1 MKKRKGK
8 TKRWLAGILSA
19 VLVIGSIN
27 LVDALEGSN
36 GESALYDAPE
46 LTITQGATDYD
57 LMKDI
62 TYDSSMYELAVVND
76 GGFDVNTVGDY
87 EVTYSLTSKDDGTL
101 EPGDSGDASNSDNEN
116 KDQNSGDNQGGDN
129 TQTGDN
135 SDNAGS
141 DNGSDSSDSSNTG
154 DSADAGQG
162 DTGSDSSNAED
173 SMDAGQGDTNSDS
186 SNAGDSTDAGQGD
199 TSSDSSNA
207 EDTADAV
214 SGEDAVQSEENTGDT
229 GVLGVSRPRTG
240 VDMSYQSEPMD
251 AEAVDVT
258 EGDDTNTGDTQEK
271 QVITFKR
278 MVHVVQASEDKEPVY
293 VAREL
298 VLTQGEE
305 DYDLTDEIVYD
316 DVKYTLEVVELGGF
330 DINKIGSYE
339 VTYSLTPVTTE
350 GTQENGQD
358 DTQENQVITF
368 QRTVTVKAAVEETG
382 EFEVPELYLE
392 QGQEDYDLAAG
403 LVYDENKYKLNI
415 KDDGNFDIMLS
426 GEYKV
431 TFVLDLL
438 EENPDSENNTGDA
451 DASDPDQTDGDQ
463 SEKVLGATR
472 SMDSS
477 AENADDKTEN
487 KNTEDNNTES
497 GNVEDKKEE
506 NENTDNTD
514 QTEDTF
520 VIPEGITIFTR
531 KVIVSPSLVRSA
543 GLLDDLAT
551 WPDESLLTEDYIEIN
566 FKVGVPIKPG
576 KTINVRSGQTI
587 TVSNGLLTGGTN
599 TLFNVQ
605 DGGHLTLNNVTITG
619 NTVDDQ
625 GAVCVQN
632 GALLDLGYNDKIP
645 VVSPQIIN
653 NNSNGKARN
662 LVVADGSKVRLNAN
676 TVQKI
681 GISYLGDITKTEPK
695 ALIHGGRYA
704 ITDSDV
710 NNFTSDETTCETIL
724 LYDQIILRYAQPKF
738 LFFDQVQ
745 YFAQVGYP
753 NIATYQPIRF
763 EQAGAKVDKICGTPA
778 SSYKITD
785 ISDIM
790 QYDLIML
797 CTPYPNY
804 YGSTHDFDEAEYE
817 ILAEYINNG
826 GRIIIQAE
834 DAERANPFW
843 RTTNPVA
850 TNIARKL
857 GAGFQIVSEIN
868 GSAVGIPS
876 TSDMQVMSNDLTS
889 GIAPWRV
896 FFSSPI
902 LLDAGI
908 LSTTLF
914 KARATNGQYYS
925 FCEDMMAGTRAD
937 GSKWGNI
944 MILADADIWES
955 TTAPNTIQFAK
966 NLIENSYLHRAS
978 AAAGVNPNNNS
989 LDYQAKILGSDSA
1002 DKESYMTPATAL
1014 EKVGQDETVVL
1025 LKNSGLTSVDNM
1037 LLYNSSSIKE
1047 MNGNTVH
1054 ADSNETNIDVSDTG
1068 AITLRSGV
1076 VTVSNTD
1083 ANERKITVDGYVI
1096 TSKADYTVKAVD
1108 TSNDTTLGDSQ
1119 VSVTLKAVG
1128 DTFTAVK
1135 NGATYNYTATKNNQT
1150 FYLGEYSAVLNWEER
1165 NGVAALASI
1174 GSPEFPAELVKPQ
1187 TQPNNPY
1194 HQLTPYTVTIKPR
1207 EDYSIDVD
1215 KVWVSMGVDAQ
1226 GDPQMLDASEFD
1238 KSKDPNT
1245 GIITVTVKKPVDG
1258 DLIYYVGKV
1267 NGGSSSGST
1276 VTHDRTTIQVTSAAG
1291 SAVTTPEFTATY
1303 FDEQKSKDITVS
1315 SQNGK
1320 VEVFKN
1326 VEVTLKFPAM
1336 NPSDPNPTEAD
1347 LGITEDETFDI
1358 LTKLAETGSTT
1369 DLKAGF
1375 DWTDK
1380 SYTYKFTST
1389 SASYD
1394 LEASYEKSHVV
1405 HIHVSG
1411 GSMDT
1416 NTIPA
1421 GLEANTQSA
1430 SNIRI
1435 IVPDQTTLDNLK
1447 FSPDGSLQNPSF
1459 TAKWL
1464 SHDNTT
1470 DLGAVNF
1477 SEDAGSWKGS
1487 TLAVTQPSYLNVSF
1501 VAGQMLTIRIKG
1513 GTLDTAYGTPVR
1525 NWITKAAASSGF
1537 DHEYQLVVPE
1547 NDQTVHFK
1555 INVEGSN
1562 ILKSILANTK
1572 DVTSMVEAVKDQN
1585 NRIIAYTNGDAG
1597 STIREAT
1604 TIDVTLV
1611 PSCTVTF
1618 WNKEVSPEKKL
1629 GTEVVMDGGK
1639 LDKAAYAKMAA
1650 AAVLPGYQFMAWKDA
1665 AGKVYTD
1672 QVEISADTDLHAV
1685 FREKAS
1691 GVSPNGNTIA
1701 ANDFKIHLNSVKNG
1715 KFNNAEAVKRAKA
1728 EAYDAKG
1735 KDVTNLIS
1743 VEGIDAVQ
1751 REGDFQLTFRYDDAF
1766 VEVTVTVTNEIPVVT
1781 GKTAYT
1787 LTFEGVPNGAAEYKV
1802 YSKAG
1807 AVVAG
1812 AAIEETANGIYR
1824 ITGLEKGTEYKIDG
1838 DVLGS
1843 TTGKTALVDAEDIA
1857 KQFEDKQGDTK
1868 TNGEKGKDEKA
1879 ENPNAKVVVDDDG
1892 NYKVIVKK
1900 DINHSVEI
1908 PDTWENVK
1916 IDLGGHTI
1924 TGNNADASN
1933 EAKPGLVFKKDDT
1946 ATEHPGTNLEIVNG
1960 TIQGG
1965 SGSAAHP
1972 DGAAGVG
1979 EAAGSKPSQAGIT
1992 VGANAVIKGGNGADG
2007 ENGSNG
2013 GNGGSGIEGTIGTTV
2028 NGGSVSGGNGGK
2040 GSDSATG
2047 TPGNGGNGGSGI
2059 KTDKDVV
2066 INGGTITGGN
2076 AGNGGNATGE
2086 NNTNPGGSGGNGGSG
2101 VSSGSGKIDNN
2112 GGTITGGDAGNG
2124 GSSEKGNGGTGGN
2137 GGSGSIGETNNTNGG
2152 TTTGGNGG
2160 NGGNSN
2166 NGGNNGNGGSGGKGT
2181 EETVNGGN
2189 QDGNN
2194 GQDGKI
2200 FFVILFKDQKQ
2211 NPLNAADP
2219 CKVAANGKIT
2229 KDYFGK
2235 MQEKTDAQAKAD
2247 EKFFAWTEENHA
2259 DKVYTAETE
2268 ITASVTLVPVYRAD
2282 SNVVPGQDGN
2292 TIAADNFSI
2301 RIEKVSSLTET
2312 EAKKL
2317 ANVKAYD
2324 KKGADITNTV
2334 TVDQDKL
2341 SALQQSTAGIH
2352 PDALTFEIP
2361 GSVKVS
2367 VTVEITDDNPVIT
2380 GKTAHTL
2387 TFKGRAN
2394 ETYEYQE
2401 LDAQGTPTGKVL
2413 TILTDGDGK
2422 ATITGLK
2429 KATPYQISHKKYGS
2443 VNGKTALVD
2452 AKDIAKQFE
2461 DRGAGDTTGNNA
2473 TDRTEKAENS
2483 NVQVVVDD
2491 DGNYKVIVKKDIDH
2505 TVEIPDTWGEVKI
2518 DLGGHTITGDKADDN
2533 NAAKPGLDFVKDGS
2547 INEHPGTKLEIVNG
2561 TIKGGDGSAK
2571 HPDGAPGIGAS
2582 GDTADAGL
2590 IIGSNANVIGGNGA
2604 DGTEGKDGG
2613 NGGAGIDGNGKI
2625 TPTVNGTVTGG
2636 NGGKG
2641 GDSATGT
2648 PGNGGNGGTG
2658 ISAGDKTIT
2667 INSGGT
2673 VEGGDAGNGG
2683 NATGDNTNPG
2693 GNGGNGGTGT
2703 ETTQPGKTDNNGGTT
2718 SGGNGG
2724 DGGNSNNGNGG
2735 NGGNGGSGSTGEN
2748 NNNGGTSSGGN
2759 GGNGGDSNNGTG
2771 GNGGNGGSSGE
2782 TGGNG
2787 GNNSGGNGGNG
2798 GDSNS
2803 GNGGSG
2809 GNGGESNSGT
2819 GGNGGNGGGSN
2830 NSTGGNGGNGGGS
2843 NNGTGGNG
2851 GNGGNSNNGNGGNG
2865 GNGGGSNSGNNG
2877 NGGSSGSNGNRP
2889 GGNGGGSNNGN
2900 GGNGGNNGG
2909 GNSGNNGGDNSGN
2922 NGGDNS
2928 GNNGGDNG
2936 GNNGGD
2942 NSNNNSGST
2951 GNTGNTPDAGNTAGN
2966 DSGNNA
2972 HKGNKGNST
2981 GNSNAGQKDPAED
2994 DSLND
2999 AADESSLTGDADGS
3013 DADGSDA
3020 DGIQEEGSIHADS
3033 DSVENGTDSDS
3044 HIPFGECGFHWIPIV
3059 WLLVILGYTVVR
3071 VKKLRDESEEA

>member
-141 DNGSDSSDSSNTG
+141 DNGSDSSDSSNGG
-154 DSADAGQG
+154 DSA
-162 DTGSDSSNAED
+162 
-173 SMDAGQGDTNSDS
+173 DAGQGDTNSDS
-186 SNAGDSTDAGQGD
+186 SNAGDSADAGQGD
-199 TSSDSSNA
+199 TNSDSSNA

-214 SGEDAVQSEENTGDT
+214 SGEDAAQSEENTVDT
-229 GVLGVSRPRTG
+229 GVLGVSRPRTA

-258 EGDDTNTGDTQEK
+258 EGDATNTGDTQGK
-271 QVITFKR
+271 QVITFTR
-278 MVHVVQASEDKEPVY
+278 TVHVVAASEDEVPVY
-293 VAREL
+293 EAREL
-298 VLTQGEE
+298 VLIQGEE
-305 DYDLTDEIVYD
+305 DYDLTDDILYD
-316 DVKYTLEVVELGGF
+316 DVKYTLTVGDLGGF

-368 QRTVTVKAAVEETG
+368 QRTVTVKAAVEENALY
-382 EFEVPELYLE
+382 EAPDLYLE
-392 QGQEDYDLAAG
+392 WGQEDYDLTEG
-403 LVYDENKYKLNI
+403 IIYD
-415 KDDGNFDIMLS
+415 KDLYEVKVSDPGDFDIYTL
-426 GEYKV
+426 GEYEV
-431 TFVLDLL
+431 TYVLDRLGKSAKAEDTQTSKTEETTASDEQKSEDNDGIQAATL
-438 EENPDSENNTGDA
+438 ELTDEKQSVDPADEDNTNSMEEKSPEVKTTSQEAVYFTRNVIVEMDYSFTSAVEYANVQGKYTIKLGTPVWTDETHQKFQYTNAKVNTNGDKISMMTITLSNGKLPDSLIVDAFATDEYKKSATWIFINGLSAQELQEKIHSMVFDYVDNMNVYISINGNENQGLDQFKKEDIKLTQWKKNSHYYLYIEQMKSWSDAFNYARTLKIAGQQGYLSTFTSDDEIKYLKSLSNNRIWTGGTVLLKSNGARINGNESGINRENNSLKLVTTNKDA
-451 DASDPDQTDGDQ
+451 FYWACGP
-463 SEKVLGATR
+463 
-472 SMDSS
+472 
-477 AENADDKTEN
+477 
-487 KNTEDNNTES
+487 ES
-497 GNVEDKKEE
+497 GVGIA
-506 NENTDNTD
+506 NELWASNEPN
-514 QTEDTF
+514 
-520 VIPEGITIFTR
+520 GI
-531 KVIVSPSLVRSA
+531 
-543 GLLDDLAT
+543 
-551 WPDESLLTEDYIEIN
+551 DYI
-566 FKVGVPIKPG
+566 GQPLYDT
-576 KTINVRSGQTI
+576 TISDIQNKESCVMVLI
-587 TVSNGLLTGGTN
+587 SNGLN
-599 TLFNVQ
+599 DVFE
-605 DGGHLTLNNVTITG
+605 G
-619 NTVDDQ
+619 N
-625 GAVCVQN
+625 
-632 GALLDLGYNDKIP
+632 YNDNFSDTKGFFVEFGGYADGKDP
-645 VVSPQIIN
+645 GQPD
-653 NNSNGKARN
+653 NSKKGEVN
-662 LVVADGSKVRLNAN
+662 VVAA
-676 TVQKI
+676 
-681 GISYLGDITKTEPK
+681 PK
-695 ALIHGGRYA
+695 
-704 ITDSDV
+704 
-710 NNFTSDETTCETIL
+710 
-724 LYDQIILRYAQPKF
+724 
-738 LFFDQVQ
+738 
-745 YFAQVGYP
+745 
-753 NIATYQPIRF
+753 
-763 EQAGAKVDKICGTPA
+763 
-778 SSYKITD
+778 
-785 ISDIM
+785 
-790 QYDLIML
+790 
-797 CTPYPNY
+797 
-804 YGSTHDFDEAEYE
+804 
-817 ILAEYINNG
+817 
-826 GRIIIQAE
+826 
-834 DAERANPFW
+834 DAEA
-843 RTTNPVA
+843 
-850 TNIARKL
+850 
-857 GAGFQIVSEIN
+857 SIN
-868 GSAVGIPS
+868 GVKY
-876 TSDMQVMSNDLTS
+876 
-889 GIAPWRV
+889 AP
-896 FFSSPI
+896 
-902 LLDAGI
+902 
-908 LSTTLF
+908 
-914 KARATNGQYYS
+914 
-925 FCEDMMAGTRAD
+925 
-937 GSKWGNI
+937 
-944 MILADADIWES
+944 LADALELAEAGDEVQI
-955 TTAPNTIQFAK
+955 IK
-966 NLIENSYLHRAS
+966 EN
-978 AAAGVNPNNNS
+978 V
-989 LDYQAKILGSDSA
+989 
-1002 DKESYMTPATAL
+1002 T
-1014 EKVGQDETVVL
+1014 KVTNGM
-1025 LKNSGLTSVDNM
+1025 LKNSSI
-1037 LLYNSSSIKE
+1037 IKE
-1047 MNGNTVH
+1047 MNGNNVH
-1054 ADSNETNIDVSDTG
+1054 ADSNGTNIDVSDTG

-1083 ANERKITVDGYVI
+1083 ANERKITVDGYGL
-1096 TSKADYTVKAVD
+1096 TSTADYTVKAVD

-1135 NGATYNYTATKNNQT
+1135 NGATYTYTATKDNQT

-1226 GDPQMLDASEFD
+1226 GAPQMLDASEFNI
-1238 KSKDPNT
+1238 SKDQGT
-1245 GIITVTVKKPVDG
+1245 GNITVTVKKPVNG

-1291 SAVTTPEFTATY
+1291 SAVTTPEFTVTY

-1597 STIREAT
+1597 STIGEAT

-1879 ENPNAKVVVDDDG
+1879 ENPNVKVVVDDDG

-1992 VGANAVIKGGNGADG
+1992 VGADAVIKGGNGADG

-2076 AGNGGNATGE
+2076 AGNGGNAAGE
-2086 NNTNPGGSGGNGGSG
+2086 NNTNPGGAGGNGGSG
-2101 VSSGSGKIDNN
+2101 VNSGSGKIDNN

-2166 NGGNNGNGGSGGKGT
+2166 NGGSNGNGGSGGKGT
-2181 EETVNGGN
+2181 EGTVNRGN

-2200 FFVILFKDQKQ
+2200 FFVILFKDQKK
-2211 NPLNAADP
+2211 NLLNAADP

-2301 RIEKVSSLTET
+2301 RIEKVGSLTET

-2334 TVDQDKL
+2334 TVDQNKL
-2341 SALQQSTAGIH
+2341 TALQQSTAGIH

-2461 DRGAGDTTGNNA
+2461 DRGAGDTKGNNA

-2518 DLGGHTITGDKADDN
+2518 DLGRHTITGDKADDN

-2571 HPDGAPGIGAS
+2571 HPDGAPGIGAA

-2590 IIGSNANVIGGNGA
+2590 IIGNDANVIGGNGA

-2641 GDSATGT
+2641 GDSATGI

-2667 INSGGT
+2667 IHPGGT
-2673 VEGGDAGNGG
+2673 VKGGDAGSGG
-2683 NATGDNTNPG
+2683 NATGGNTNPG

-2724 DGGNSNNGNGG
+2724 DGGTSNNGNGG
-2735 NGGNGGSGSTGEN
+2735 NGGDGGSGSTGEN

-2759 GGNGGDSNNGTG
+2759 GGNGGDSNKGNGG
-2771 GNGGNGGSSGE
+2771 SGGNGGSSGE

-2787 GNNSGGNGGNG
+2787 GNNTGGNGGNG

-2809 GNGGESNSGT
+2809 GNGGDSNSGT
-2819 GGNGGNGGGSN
+2819 GGNGGNGGDSN
-2830 NSTGGNGGNGGGS
+2830 NGTGGNGGNGGGS

-2865 GNGGGSNSGNNG
+2865 GNGGDSNSGNNG

-2909 GNSGNNGGDNSGN
+2909 GNSGNNSGN
-2922 NGGDNS
+2922 NS
-2928 GNNGGDNG
+2928 GDNG

-2942 NSNNNSGST
+2942 NSNTNGNNNSGST

-3020 DGIQEEGSIHADS
+3020 DGIQEEESIHADS

>member
-116 KDQNSGDNQGGDN
+116 KDQNSGTDTSGADSSQGGDN
-129 TQTGDN
+129 SDAAGSGSN
-135 SDNAGS
+135 ADNAGS
-141 DNGSDSSDSSNTG
+141 SDSSDSSNGG

-162 DTGSDSSNAED
+162 DTGSDSGNAGD
-173 SMDAGQGDTNSDS
+173 NADAGQGDT
-186 SNAGDSTDAGQGD
+186 G
-199 TSSDSSNA
+199 SDSSNA

-214 SGEDAVQSEENTGDT
+214 SGEDAAQSEENTGDT
-229 GVLGVSRPRTG
+229 GVLGVSRPRTA
-240 VDMSYQSEPMD
+240 VNMSYQSEPVN

-258 EGDDTNTGDTQEK
+258 EGDATNSGDTQEK
-271 QVITFKR
+271 QVITFTR
-278 MVHVVQASEDKEPVY
+278 MVHVVAASEDKEPVY

-305 DYDLTDEIVYD
+305 DYDLTDDILYD

-358 DTQENQVITF
+358 DTQDNQVITF
-368 QRTVTVKAAVEETG
+368 QRTVTVKAAVEENALY
-382 EFEVPELYLE
+382 EAPDLYLE
-392 QGQEDYDLAAG
+392 LGQEEYDLTEGIIYDKDLYEVKVSDPGDFDIYTLGEYEVTYVLDRLGKSAKAEDTQTSKTEETTASDEQKSEDNDGIQAATLELTDEKQSVDPADEDNTNSMEEKSPEVKTTSQEAVYFTRNVIVEMDYSFTSAVEYANVQGKYTIKLGTPVWTDETHKKFQYTNAKVNTNGDKISMMTITLSNGKLPDSLIVDAFATDEYKKSATWIFING
-403 LVYDENKYKLNI
+403 LSAQELQEKIHSMVFDYVDNMNVYISINGNENQGLDQFNSANI
-415 KDDGNFDIMLS
+415 KL
-426 GEYKV
+426 
-431 TFVLDLL
+431 T
-438 EENPDSENNTGDA
+438 
-451 DASDPDQTDGDQ
+451 QW
-463 SEKVLGATR
+463 
-472 SMDSS
+472 
-477 AENADDKTEN
+477 N
-487 KNTEDNNTES
+487 KN
-497 GNVEDKKEE
+497 GHYY
-506 NENTDNTD
+506 
-514 QTEDTF
+514 
-520 VIPEGITIFTR
+520 
-531 KVIVSPSLVRSA
+531 L
-543 GLLDDLAT
+543 
-551 WPDESLLTEDYIEIN
+551 YIEQMKSWSDAFN
-566 FKVGVPIKPG
+566 FARTLKIAGQQGYLSTFTSVDEI
-576 KTINVRSGQTI
+576 TYLRSL
-587 TVSNGLLTGGTN
+587 SNNRIWTGGTV
-599 TLFNVQ
+599 L
-605 DGGHLTLNNVTITG
+605 LKS
-619 NTVDDQ
+619 
-625 GAVCVQN
+625 N
-632 GALLDLGYNDKIP
+632 GARINGNESEINRKSGSLKIVTTDKGAFYWACGPESGTGIANELWANGEP
-645 VVSPQIIN
+645 NGAAYIN
-653 NNSNGKARN
+653 Q
-662 LVVADGSKVRLNAN
+662 
-676 TVQKI
+676 T
-681 GISYLGDITKTEPK
+681 
-695 ALIHGGRYA
+695 
-704 ITDSDV
+704 
-710 NNFTSDETTCETIL
+710 
-724 LYDQIILRYAQPKF
+724 LYD
-738 LFFDQVQ
+738 
-745 YFAQVGYP
+745 
-753 NIATYQPIRF
+753 T
-763 EQAGAKVDKICGTPA
+763 T
-778 SSYKITD
+778 
-785 ISDIM
+785 ISDIQNKESCVM
-790 QYDLIML
+790 VLISKGL
-797 CTPYPNY
+797 NDVFEGNY
-804 YGSTHDFDEAEYE
+804 NDNFSDTKGFFIEF
-817 ILAEYINNG
+817 G
-826 GRIIIQAE
+826 GYADGADPGQPDSSKKGEVSVVAAPM
-834 DAERANPFW
+834 DAEA
-843 RTTNPVA
+843 
-850 TNIARKL
+850 
-857 GAGFQIVSEIN
+857 SIN
-868 GSAVGIPS
+868 GVKY
-876 TSDMQVMSNDLTS
+876 
-889 GIAPWRV
+889 AP
-896 FFSSPI
+896 
-902 LLDAGI
+902 
-908 LSTTLF
+908 
-914 KARATNGQYYS
+914 
-925 FCEDMMAGTRAD
+925 
-937 GSKWGNI
+937 
-944 MILADADIWES
+944 LADALELAEADEEVQI
-955 TTAPNTIQFAK
+955 IK
-966 NLIENSYLHRAS
+966 ENVTEVTN
-978 AAAGVNPNNNS
+978 G
-989 LDYQAKILGSDSA
+989 
-1002 DKESYMTPATAL
+1002 M
-1014 EKVGQDETVVL
+1014 
-1025 LKNSGLTSVDNM
+1025 LKNSSI
-1037 LLYNSSSIKE
+1037 IKE

-1054 ADSNETNIDVSDTG
+1054 ADSNGTNIDVSDTG
-1068 AITLRSGV
+1068 AITLRSGA

-1083 ANERKITVDGYVI
+1083 ANVRKITVDGYVL
-1096 TSKADYTVKAVD
+1096 TSTADYTVKAVD

-1135 NGATYNYTATKNNQT
+1135 NGATYTYTATKDNQT

-1165 NGVAALASI
+1165 SGVAALASI

-1194 HQLTPYTVTIKPR
+1194 HQLTLYTVTIKPR

-1226 GDPQMLDASEFD
+1226 GAPQMLDASEFNI
-1238 KSKDPNT
+1238 SKDQGT
-1245 GIITVTVKKPVDG
+1245 GNITVTVKKPVNG

-1358 LTKLAETGSTT
+1358 LTKLAETGSTI

-1389 SASYD
+1389 SASYN

-1435 IVPDQTTLDNLK
+1435 IVPDQTTLDKLK

-1597 STIREAT
+1597 STIGEAT

-1650 AAVLPGYQFMAWKDA
+1650 AAVLPGYQFMAWKDT

-1672 QVEISADTDLHAV
+1672 QTVISAATELHAV
-1685 FREKAS
+1685 FREKANIS
-1691 GVSPNGNTIA
+1691 QNGNIIA
-1701 ANDFKIHLNSVKNG
+1701 ANDFKIHLNSIKKG
-1715 KFNNAEAVKRAKA
+1715 AFNTSEAVKRAKA
-1728 EAYDAKG
+1728 EAYDANG
-1735 KDVTNLIS
+1735 KDVTTLIS
-1743 VEGIDAVQ
+1743 VEGLDAVLK
-1751 REGDFQLTFRYDDAF
+1751 EGTFPLTFKYGDASIT
-1766 VEVTVTVTNEIPVVT
+1766 VNVTVTNAIPVVT

-1787 LTFEGVPNGAAEYKV
+1787 LTFEGVPNGASEYKV
-1802 YSKAG
+1802 YSMSG

-1812 AAIEETANGIYR
+1812 AKIEETANGIYR

-1879 ENPNAKVVVDDDG
+1879 ENPNVKVVVDDDG

-1992 VGANAVIKGGNGADG
+1992 VGADAVIKGGNGADG

-2076 AGNGGNATGE
+2076 AGNGGNAAGE

-2101 VSSGSGKIDNN
+2101 VNSSSGKIDNN
-2112 GGTITGGDAGNG
+2112 RGTITGGDAGNG
-2124 GSSEKGNGGTGGN
+2124 GNSEKGNGGTGGN

-2166 NGGNNGNGGSGGKGT
+2166 NGGSNGNGGSGGKGT
-2181 EETVNGGN
+2181 EGTVNEGN

-2194 GQDGKI
+2194 GQNGKI
-2200 FFVILFKDQKQ
+2200 FFVILFKDQKK
-2211 NPLNAADP
+2211 NLLNAADP

-2301 RIEKVSSLTET
+2301 RIEKVGSLTET

-2334 TVDQDKL
+2334 TVDQNKL
-2341 SALQQSTAGIH
+2341 SALQQSTAGIY

-2367 VTVEITDDNPVIT
+2367 VTVEITDDSPVIT

-2461 DRGAGDTTGNNA
+2461 DRGAGDTKGNNA

-2518 DLGGHTITGDKADDN
+2518 DLGRHTITGDKADDN

-2571 HPDGAPGIGAS
+2571 HPDGAPGIGAA
-2582 GDTADAGL
+2582 GNAADAGL
-2590 IIGSNANVIGGNGA
+2590 IIGNDAKVIGGNGA
-2604 DGTEGKDGG
+2604 NGTEGKDGG

-2641 GDSATGT
+2641 GDSATGI

-2667 INSGGT
+2667 IHPGGT
-2673 VEGGDAGNGG
+2673 VKGGDAGSGG
-2683 NATGDNTNPG
+2683 SATGGNTNPG

-2759 GGNGGDSNNGTG
+2759 GGNGGDSDKGNGG
-2771 GNGGNGGSSGE
+2771 SGGNGGSSGE

-2787 GNNSGGNGGNG
+2787 GNNTGGNGGNG

-2809 GNGGESNSGT
+2809 GNGGDSNSGT
-2819 GGNGGNGGGSN
+2819 GGNGGNGGDSN
-2830 NSTGGNGGNGGGS
+2830 NGTGGNGGNGGGS

-2865 GNGGGSNSGNNG
+2865 GNGGDSNSGNNG

-3020 DGIQEEGSIHADS
+3020 DGIQEEESIHADS